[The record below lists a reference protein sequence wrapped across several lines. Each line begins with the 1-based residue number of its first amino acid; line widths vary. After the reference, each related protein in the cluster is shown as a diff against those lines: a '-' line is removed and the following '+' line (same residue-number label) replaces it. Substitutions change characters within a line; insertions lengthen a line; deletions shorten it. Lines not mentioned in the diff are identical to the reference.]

1 MNRFVI
7 SILLLFVLQFGF
19 GQDKNDIKPIYQ
31 FKVID
36 INQDT
41 FDFASLMG
49 KKIMVVNT
57 ASKCMFSPQY
67 KELQE
72 LYETYKDS
80 GLVVV
85 AFPCN
90 DFANREPKGNKS
102 ISKFCEKKYGVSFP
116 LMAKISVKGEE
127 QIPLYRYL
135 TTKSLNGFSDNKV
148 EWNFQKYLIGEE
160 GYLEKIIPP
169 LKNPKCAEVMEWIG
183 E

>member
-7 SILLLFVLQFGF
+7 SILLLFLIQLGI
-19 GQDKNDIKPIYQ
+19 GQDNEDIKPIYQ
-31 FKVID
+31 FKVVD
-36 INQDT
+36 INNDT
-41 FDFASLMG
+41 FDFATLKG
-49 KKIMVVNT
+49 KKIIVVNT

-72 LYETYKDS
+72 LYEIYKDS
-80 GLVVV
+80 GLVIV

-90 DFANREPKGNKS
+90 DFANREPHGNRS
-102 ISKFCEKKYGVSFP
+102 IKKFCEKNYGVSFP
-116 LMAKISVKGEE
+116 LMAKISVKGVE
-127 QIPLYRYL
+127 QIALYEYL
-135 TTKSLNGFSDNKV
+135 AKKSLNGFSDNKV

-169 LKNPKCAEVMEWIG
+169 RKNPKCDEVMEWIG